1 MRSRFATGMI
11 AGSLFGATIGMF
23 AYERMTTKQKKGFM
37 KNGSKM
43 MKNASNLLNDFSV
56 VRVLK

>member
-1 MRSRFATGMI
+1 MRNRFTSGMI
-11 AGSLFGATIGMF
+11 AGSLVGATIGMF
-23 AYERMTTKQKKGFM
+23 AYERMTTKQKKDFM

-43 MKNASNLLNDFSV
+43 MKNASSLLNDFSV